1 MARRKKSTT
10 LDDWLEWQGMRE
22 ECMAMAVQAIS
33 AQKSLEVLYGTTA
46 SLIEG
51 YKNDDSIPDWLME
64 KVAAFHNEIKTYL
77 YANG

>member
-22 ECMAMAVQAIS
+22 ECMTMAVQAIS

-46 SLIEG
+46 SLIEE
-51 YKNDDSIPDWLME
+51 YENDDSIPDWLME
-64 KVAAFHNEIKTYL
+64 KIATFNHEVKTYL

>member
-1 MARRKKSTT
+1 MARRKKSET
-10 LDDWLEWQGMRE
+10 LDDWLESEGIRE
-22 ECMAMAVQAIS
+22 ECITMAMQAIS

-64 KVAAFHNEIKTYL
+64 KIATFNHDLKTYL
-77 YANG
+77 YKE